1 MDGVHDLGGMQGFG
15 PVDVEPDEPVFHEP
29 WERRA
34 VVVTF
39 GAFLSGTSNGG
50 QFRHSIERMD
60 AAHYLES
67 SYYEHWITGV
77 ATRMVEAGVVTVDEL
92 EERRAGGFRWPDPT
106 VGSPT
111 DDPGHDVVAP
121 RYVVGDHVR
130 VRNWHPLGH
139 TRCPRYV
146 RGRTGTVA
154 RIDIVASV
162 PDIEAHSAGRRS
174 EPTYS
179 VRFESDGAVGRAG
192 RSRPRRLVGELPGAG
207 R

>member
-1 MDGVHDLGGMQGFG
+1 VDGVHDLGGMQGFG

-34 VVVTF
+34 ALITF
-39 GAFLSGTSNGG
+39 GSFLSGTSNGG

-77 ATRMVEAGVVTVDEL
+77 ATRMVEAGVLTVDEL
-92 EERRAGGFRWPDPT
+92 EERAGGRFPLAGPDRG
-106 VGSPT
+106 VAT
-111 DDPGHDVVAP
+111 DDPGPDVVAP

-130 VRNWHPLGH
+130 VHNWHPPGH

-146 RGRTGTVA
+146 RGRHRG
-154 RIDIVASV
+154 
-162 PDIEAHSAGRRS
+162 P
-174 EPTYS
+174 
-179 VRFESDGAVGRAG
+179 
-192 RSRPRRLVGELPGAG
+192 LPWAPH
-207 R
+207 